1 MTKCPDD
8 SCRQLIVDTMRRLG
22 CEVAVSSKPPL
33 VANPY
38 VLIYAERGV
47 MSCPHGVAWWV
58 EPTSDQQAQWAK
70 DGVL

>member
-8 SCRQLIVDTMRRLG
+8 SCRQLIVDTMRSLG
-22 CEVAVSSKPPL
+22 CEVAASSKPPL

-38 VLIYAERGV
+38 ALIYEERGV
-47 MSCPHGVAWWV
+47 MSCPHGVAWWI
-58 EPTSDQQAQWAK
+58 EPTGDQQAQWAK